1 MRLFTIRRAVRRTG
15 NRFAIWFLCL
25 FVGAETLV
33 AQTKPADSFA
43 GLKVPEGFRATL
55 YADDD
60 LAHDIYSMTVDSLG
74 RVVVSGPGYV
84 RILIDEDQDGVA
96 DSFKQFADGPAS
108 GAQGMYFLG
117 RDLLCT
123 GDAGLIRYRDQDGDD
138 RADGK
143 PDVFLRTR
151 TGGEHNTHSI
161 QKGPDGWWYLLLG
174 NTTGINE
181 KYITL
186 DNSPVK
192 KPYAGTLMRLTPDL
206 TKGEVRADGFRNAY
220 DFTFSANGDVFT
232 YDSDGERDI
241 SLPWYRPT
249 RVFHVL
255 PGSNAGWRSRSWK
268 RPDTFLDMPP
278 AVAAF
283 HRGSPTGV
291 SCYRHRSFP
300 AEYQGALF
308 VADWTFGR
316 VHAIPLEN
324 YDGSYATE
332 PTEFITG
339 VGQFG
344 FAPTD
349 LAIGAEGALYVSV
362 GGRGTRGSVFRIDY
376 VGPVVAQKPNLVD
389 VEEAPVA
396 DSTAT
401 PAELDACLSAPQPLS
416 SWSREAWLPLLK
428 QLQPEDFYRAALDS
442 GRPEDQRIRAIEIVT
457 EQLGGFPDR
466 IVERLILDQ
475 SERVRARL
483 AWSLAYH
490 DQPTRKTEWLNA
502 LLKDDSALVARF
514 ALETLMQLGDQID
527 QSQCLDGLQQ
537 TLGATARY
545 VRQTAARA
553 AATLNA
559 EDFQTLSERIGPDEG
574 AALMTLGYATVI
586 KQGGGVVPLA
596 VRTGITVFE
605 GDYQTDLRLDAL
617 RLIQLGLGDLG
628 PPTKMAAVFDGYANG
643 VDLSDHERHLDPIRI
658 RLMQAFPSSHEI
670 LDHELARVLAM
681 LAPYNPKLLD
691 RILAKITDDTD
702 PVTDIHY
709 LIVAARI
716 PSDRSR
722 EQSKKIASALVHID
736 EKLIRFKLP
745 QDTNWDDR
753 FRELYSQ
760 LVKIDADLPRQIVEQ
775 PDFGLPGHVLF
786 LSQLPPQFLGK
797 AIEAFERKIEASP
810 DFQWNSDVIFVF
822 GESTKPAHREMIRDL
837 YDDFALQ
844 PAVLAVLAA
853 QPEEQDRDKFIAGLE
868 SSQIEVLEACVK
880 ALEKLSPPQQPEET
894 VKLFAT
900 LRRLGH
906 DKREK
911 NLQARIIPLLQ
922 RWTGQQFGQ
931 VSDLADTDKA
941 RALVQAWE
949 EWIAKT
955 YPQVYQMVLQQG
967 GEEAEKLNAVLATVD
982 WETGSK
988 ERGEALF
995 RKRAC
1000 IQCHGNRSALGPA
1013 LTGVARRF
1021 SREDL
1026 FTAIV
1031 SPNRD
1036 VSPRYQTT
1044 IVGTV
1049 DGKVYTGLVVYRSV
1063 DGLTLRD
1070 SNNQT
1075 TRIEAD
1081 EIDFEN
1087 KKSTSLMP
1095 TGLLKDLTPQDLAD
1109 LNAYLQSL

>member
-1 MRLFTIRRAVRRTG
+1 MRFSDTRRPARRTG
-15 NRFAIWFLCL
+15 YRLGVGFICL
-25 FVGAETLV
+25 LAGAQLLF
-33 AQTKPADSFA
+33 AQTKPADSFP

-55 YADDD
+55 FADDH
-60 LAHDIYSMTVDSLG
+60 LAHDIYCMTVDSLG

-84 RILIDEDQDGVA
+84 RILIDSDQDGVA
-96 DSFKQFADGPAS
+96 DSFKQYADGPAS

-123 GDAGLIRYRDQDGDD
+123 GDAGLIRYRDQDADD

-143 PDVFLRTR
+143 PDVFLKTR

-174 NTTGINE
+174 NTAGIDE

-186 DNSPVK
+186 DHSPVR

-206 TKGEVRADGFRNAY
+206 TKGDVRADGFRNAY

-291 SCYRHRSFP
+291 TCYRHRSFP
-300 AEYQGALF
+300 VEYQGALF
-308 VADWTFGR
+308 TADWTFGR
-316 VHAIPLEN
+316 VHAIPLETYN
-324 YDGSYATE
+324 GSYASE

-349 LAIGAEGALYVSV
+349 LAVGPDGALYVSV

-376 VGPVVAQKPNLVD
+376 VGPVEARKPEPADDVASS
-389 VEEAPVA
+389 EETGKA
-396 DSTAT
+396 
-401 PAELDACLSAPQPLS
+401 PAELNACLSAPQPLS
-416 SWSREAWLPLLK
+416 SWSREAWLPLAK
-428 QLQPEDFYRAALDS
+428 ALQPEDFYRAALDS
-442 GRPEDQRIRAIEIVT
+442 SRPDEQRVRAIEIVT
-457 EQLGGFPDR
+457 EQQGGFPDR
-466 IVERLILDQ
+466 IVERLVLDK

-490 DQPTRKTEWLNA
+490 DQPTRKAEWLNV
-502 LLKDDSALVARF
+502 LLDDESDLVNRF
-514 ALETLMQLGDQID
+514 ALESLLQLGDRID
-527 QSQCLDGLQQ
+527 QSACLEGLQKN
-537 TLGATARY
+537 LGATARY
-545 VRQTAARA
+545 VRQTAART
-553 AATLNA
+553 AATLS
-559 EDFQTLSERIGPDEG
+559 EDDFKTLSSRVEPDEG
-574 AALMTLGYATVI
+574 AALITLAYASVI

-605 GDYQTDLRLDAL
+605 GDYQTDLRLEAL

-643 VDLSDHERHLDPIRI
+643 VDLSEHERHLDPIRI
-658 RLMQAFPSSHEI
+658 RLMDAFPSSHEV

-691 RILAKITDDTD
+691 RILAKITPDSD

-709 LIVAARI
+709 LIVSARI

-722 EQSKKIASALVHID
+722 EQSKKIASALVLID
-736 EKLIRFKLP
+736 EKLLKLKLP

-753 FRELYSQ
+753 FKELYTR

-797 AIEAFERKIEASP
+797 AIAAFERKIEADP

-822 GESTKPAHREMIRDL
+822 GESKKPEHREMIRDL

-844 PAVLAVLAA
+844 PAVLAVLSS
-853 QPEEQDRDKFIAGLE
+853 QPEEQDRDKFLKGLA
-868 SSQIEVLEACVK
+868 SSQIEVLESCVS
-880 ALEKLSPPQQPEET
+880 ALEKLAPPEQPDET
-894 VKLFAT
+894 VRLFAT

-931 VSDLADTDKA
+931 ITDLADPEKG
-941 RALVQAWE
+941 RALIQAWE
-949 EWIAKT
+949 DWIKKT
-955 YPQVYQMVLQQG
+955 YPDVYRAVLQQG
-967 GEEAEKLNAVLATVD
+967 GAETEKIKAMLADVD

-1000 IQCHGNRSALGPA
+1000 VQCHGNRSALGPA

-1021 SREDL
+1021 SRDDI
-1026 FTAIV
+1026 FTAII
-1031 SPNRD
+1031 SPDRD

-1044 IVGTV
+1044 VIGTV

-1081 EIDFEN
+1081 EIDFES
-1087 KKSTSLMP
+1087 KKNSSLMP
-1095 TGLLKDLTPQDLAD
+1095 KGLLKDLTPQDLAD

>member
-1 MRLFTIRRAVRRTG
+1 MLLLFQARSVRWSG
-15 NRFAIWFLCL
+15 KRFWLFLICL
-25 FVGAETLV
+25 LFGTQTVF
-33 AQTKPADSFA
+33 AQADSEESFA

-60 LAHDIYSMTVDSLG
+60 LAHDIYSLTIDSLG

-84 RILIDEDQDGVA
+84 RILIDADQDGVA
-96 DSFKQFADGPAS
+96 ETFNQYADSPAT

-143 PDVFLRTR
+143 PDVFLRTK

-174 NTTGINE
+174 NTAGINE

-186 DNSPVK
+186 KNSPVK
-192 KPYAGTLMRLTPDL
+192 KPYAGTLMRLSPDL
-206 TKGEVRADGFRNAY
+206 TKGEVLADGFRNAY
-220 DFTFSANGDVFT
+220 DFTFSANGDLFT

-249 RVFHVL
+249 RVFHIL

-268 RPDTFLDMPP
+268 RPDTFFDMPP

-291 SCYRHRSFP
+291 TCYRHRQFP
-300 AEYQGALF
+300 EHYQGALF

-316 VHAIPLEN
+316 VHAIPLES
-324 YDGSYATE
+324 YDGSYASE
-332 PTEFITG
+332 PVEFITG

-349 LAIGAEGALYVSV
+349 LTVGPDGCLYVSV
-362 GGRGTRGSVFRIDY
+362 GGRGTRGSVFRIEY
-376 VGPVVAQKPNLVD
+376 VGPVAARKPVSP
-389 VEEAPVA
+389 VSEENE
-396 DSTAT
+396 
-401 PAELDACLSAPQPLS
+401 AELAAASAALNECLSALQPLS
-416 SWSREAWLPLLK
+416 SWSREAWLPLVG
-428 QLQPEDFYRAALDS
+428 QSSAQEFYQAALDKR
-442 GRPEDQRIRAIEIVT
+442 RPDSERIRAIEIVT
-457 EQLGGFPDR
+457 EQWSGFPDR
-466 IVERLILDQ
+466 MVERLVLDK

-483 AWSLAYH
+483 AWSLGYQGLPENKA
-490 DQPTRKTEWLNA
+490 KWLNV
-502 LLKDDSALVARF
+502 LLQDDSPLVARF
-514 ALETLMQLGDQID
+514 ALQSVLHQGDQID
-527 QSQCLDGLQQ
+527 QSQCLDGLQK
-537 TLGATARY
+537 TLGASARY
-545 VRQTAARA
+545 VRQSAARA
-553 AATLNA
+553 IATLSDD
-559 EDFQTLSERIGPDEG
+559 DFKALSERIDADEG
-574 AALMTLGYATVI
+574 AALLTLAYATVI
-586 KQGGGVVPLA
+586 RQGGGVVPLA

-643 VDLSDHERHLDPIRI
+643 VDLREHERHLDPIRI
-658 RLMQAFPSSHEI
+658 RLTEAFPSSHEI

-681 LAPYNPKLLD
+681 LSPYNPNLLD
-691 RILAKITDDTD
+691 RILAKITEDSD
-702 PVTDIHY
+702 PVSDIHY

-722 EQSKKIASALVHID
+722 AQSSKIASALVHID
-736 EKLIRFKLP
+736 EKLLRLKLP

-753 FRELYSQ
+753 FKELYTQ

-786 LSQLPPQFLGK
+786 LSQLPPQFLGT
-797 AIEAFERKIEASP
+797 AVSAFERKMKADP
-810 DFQWNSDVIFVF
+810 DFQWNSDVVFVF
-822 GESTKPAHREMIRDL
+822 GESKNPAHREMIRDR
-837 YDDFALQ
+837 YEDFALK
-844 PAVLAVLAA
+844 PAVLAVLSA
-853 QPEEQDRDKFIAGLE
+853 QPENRDREKFLTGLD
-868 SSQIEVLEACVK
+868 SSQIEVLESCVT
-880 ALEKLSPPQQPEET
+880 ALEKLGNPQKPEET
-894 VKLFAT
+894 VQLFAT

-911 NLQARIIPLLQ
+911 NLQARIIALLQ
-922 RWTGQQFGQ
+922 HWTSQTFGPIT
-931 VSDLADTDKA
+931 DLADPEKG
-941 RALVQAWE
+941 RALIQAWDNWVKQE
-949 EWIAKT
+949 H
-955 YPQVYQMVLQQG
+955 PDVYRSKLQQG
-967 GEEAEKLNAVLATVD
+967 GEDAEKLNELLASVD
-982 WETGSK
+982 WEAGDR
-988 ERGEALF
+988 ERGETLF

-1000 IQCHGNRSALGPA
+1000 VQCHGNRSALGPA
-1013 LTGVARRF
+1013 LTGIARRF
-1021 SREDL
+1021 SRQDI
-1026 FTAIV
+1026 FTAIAL
-1031 SPNRD
+1031 PNRD

-1044 IVGTV
+1044 VVGTV

-1095 TGLLKDLTPQDLAD
+1095 TGLLKDLTSSDLAD

>member
-1 MRLFTIRRAVRRTG
+1 MRSIQTKRSVRRTG
-15 NRFAIWFLCL
+15 TQIGLLFICL
-25 FVGAETLV
+25 WAGVQSLL
-33 AQTKPADSFA
+33 AQSNPEISFE
-43 GLKVPEGFRATL
+43 GLKVPAGFRATL
-55 YADDD
+55 FADDH

-84 RILIDEDQDGVA
+84 RILIDSDLDGVA
-96 DSFKQFADGPAS
+96 DSFKQYADGPAS

-123 GDAGLIRYRDQDGDD
+123 GDAGLIRYRDQDADD

-174 NTTGINE
+174 NTAGINE

-186 DNSPVK
+186 DHSPVK

-291 SCYRHRSFP
+291 TCYRHRSFP

-316 VHAIPLEN
+316 VHAIPLES
-324 YDGSYATE
+324 YDGSYSSE

-349 LAIGAEGALYVSV
+349 LAIGPDGALYVSV

-376 VGPVVAQKPNLVD
+376 VGPVAARKPNPAD
-389 VEEAPVA
+389 AAATSSEE
-396 DSTAT
+396 SEEKS
-401 PAELDACLSAPQPLS
+401 AELIACLAAPQPLS
-416 SWSREAWLPLLK
+416 SWSREAWLPLVK
-428 QLQPEDFYRAALDS
+428 SLQPEDFYRAALDS
-442 GRPEDQRIRAIEIVT
+442 SCPEDQRVRAIEIIT

-466 IVERLILDQ
+466 IVERLVLDN

-483 AWSLAYH
+483 AWALAYH
-490 DQPTRKTEWLNA
+490 DQPRRKAEWLNV
-502 LLKDDSALVARF
+502 LLKDDSSLVTRF
-514 ALETLMQLGDQID
+514 ALESLLQLGSQIN
-527 QSQCLDGLQQ
+527 QSVCLDGLQK
-537 TLGATARY
+537 TLGSPARY

-553 AATLNA
+553 AATLS
-559 EDFQTLSERIGPDEG
+559 EDDFKTLSARIEPDEG
-574 AALMTLGYATVI
+574 AALVTLAYATVI
-586 KQGGGVVPLA
+586 RQGAGVVPLA

-605 GDYQTDLRLDAL
+605 GDYQTDLRLEAL

-628 PPTKMAAVFDGYANG
+628 QPTKMAAVFDGYANG
-643 VDLSDHERHLDPIRI
+643 VDLSEHERHLDPIRI
-658 RLMQAFPSSHEI
+658 RLMEAFPSSHEI

-681 LAPYNPKLLD
+681 LAPYNPNLLD
-691 RILAKITDDTD
+691 RILAKITDDSD
-702 PVTDIHY
+702 PVSDIHY

-722 EQSKKIASALVHID
+722 EQSKKIASGLVHID
-736 EKLIRFKLP
+736 EKLLKLKLP

-753 FRELYSQ
+753 FRELYTR

-797 AIEAFERKIEASP
+797 AIAAFERKIEADP
-810 DFQWNSDVIFVF
+810 DFQWSSDVIFLF
-822 GESTKPAHREMIRDL
+822 GESNKPEHREMIRDL

-853 QPEEQDRDKFIAGLE
+853 QPEEQDRDKFFAGLE
-868 SSQIEVLEACVK
+868 SSQIEVLESCVS
-880 ALEKLSPPQQPEET
+880 ALEKLTPPNQSEEI

-911 NLQARIIPLLQ
+911 NLQARLIPLLQ

-931 VSDLADTDKA
+931 TADLADPEKG
-941 RALVQAWE
+941 RALIQAWE
-949 EWIAKT
+949 AWIAKT
-955 YPQVYQMVLQQG
+955 YPEVYRTILQQG
-967 GEEAEKLNAVLATVD
+967 GEETEKINALLATVD
-982 WETGSK
+982 WESGNR

-1000 IQCHGNRSALGPA
+1000 VQCHGNRSALGPA

-1021 SREDL
+1021 SRQDI

-1044 IVGTV
+1044 VVGTV